1 MGVCA
6 RSRVINSARLHW
18 ILECM
23 HTQPMNSMQSLEWF
37 LYVAVHTMHILKDT
51 ILNWIRLCFSLA
63 HFACPFPVFDTV
75 LTWLT
80 LASMRVSLCVCAMC
94 ICVQKSACIVHQTTL
109 LRVCIY
115 ANYLRIII
123 TDNNNRL
130 ELFHLP
136 FWVFEQSTPPP
147 RPLPSPLPGRR

>member
-1 MGVCA
+1 MHA
-6 RSRVINSARLHW
+6 HATNEFDAITWVILVRCSSYYAYLKGHNSQLNLAVLFAGSF
-18 ILECM
+18 CM
-23 HTQPMNSMQSLEWF
+23 PISDFWHC
-37 LYVAVHTMHILKDT
+37 
-51 ILNWIRLCFSLA
+51 LNMVD
-63 HFACPFPVFDTV
+63 ACEYAC
-75 LTWLT
+75 L
-80 LASMRVSLCVCAMC
+80 SLCVCAMC

-147 RPLPSPLPGRR
+147 RPLPSPLPGVKQKHCTASSNCSMFLNRE